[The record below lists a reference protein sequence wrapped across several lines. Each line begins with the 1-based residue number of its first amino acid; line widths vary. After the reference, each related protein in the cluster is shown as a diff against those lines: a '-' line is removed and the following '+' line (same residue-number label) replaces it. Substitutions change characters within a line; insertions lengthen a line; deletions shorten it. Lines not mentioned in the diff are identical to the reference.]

1 MIIPGDI
8 QLWVEVRKKKCTS
21 AVHKAEEMVLS
32 PVKRS
37 LVKWR
42 DFPWVCPSPLT
53 GNLLLLSLATLRI
66 TNNVTH

>member
-8 QLWVEVRKKKCTS
+8 QLWVEVRKKCTS

-37 LVKWR
+37 LVKC
-42 DFPWVCPSPLT
+42 DFPWVCASPLM
-53 GNLLLLSLATLRI
+53 GNLLLLSLAPLRI